1 MKANIFR
8 TLRKNEYDEYLEN
21 TLKDNSIPFEKQYV
35 GAEVKYSLLINNLE
49 ELLGIS
55 RIFEEP
61 LIISNVLL
69 NELDIEVYDTRREY

>member
-8 TLRKNEYDEYLEN
+8 TLRKNDYDEYLEN

-35 GAEVKYSLLINNLE
+35 GAEVEYSLLINNLE

-69 NELDIEVYDTRREY
+69 NELDIEVYDTKREY

>member
-8 TLRKNEYDEYLEN
+8 TLRENEYDEYLEN
-21 TLKDNSIPFEKQYV
+21 TLKDNSVPLEKQYV

-61 LIISNVLL
+61 LIIGNVLL